1 MVWKLLSGIA
11 AACLGV
17 ALYFAYISKND
28 IRLERELEKRAKEN
42 LAEVKTHKEEASSLL
57 ARKSTQVKNLETDRD
72 KLKKDVVT
80 AEAES
85 KDKSAALELS
95 KKALEEKTQLLAAAQ
110 KQIDEAGDVGKL
122 VEQVKALEKD
132 KEAEDAEVAA
142 AVAKIAALQEKL
154 ASVQKQTERLRT
166 VETNSRKGVI
176 EPTFTAHVA
185 QSFPEWGFAVLNKGN
200 NGGVIANAELEVKR
214 GRNVVAR
221 LKVRNVEQAIAVA
234 DVIPGSVP
242 RGYNVRSGDLVVAA
256 PVTTPPPA
264 PAVPG
269 KPAATGAPPAPAPAP
284 GMGAAADPFGSPA
297 PAPAKATPGD
307 PFGAPAPAAP
317 APAKATPGD
326 PFGSPAAPAPA
337 PAAPG
342 APAPKTADPFGGA
355 PATAPPAGG
364 AAPPAGAGTK
374 QSPSTADPFGK

>member
-337 PAAPG
+337 APG

-355 PATAPPAGG
+355 PATAPPAG
-364 AAPPAGAGTK
+364 AATPPAGAGTK